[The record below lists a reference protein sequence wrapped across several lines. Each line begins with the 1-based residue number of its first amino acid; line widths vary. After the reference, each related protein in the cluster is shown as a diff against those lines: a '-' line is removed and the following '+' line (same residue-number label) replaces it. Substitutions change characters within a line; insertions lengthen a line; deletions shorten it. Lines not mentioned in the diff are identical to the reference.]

1 MKEKN
6 IPYNDLANCIR
17 FLSIDAIEKAKSGH
31 PGMPMGMADVATVL
45 FKDFLRFDPKDPS
58 WLNRDRFV
66 LSAGHGSMLIY
77 SLLYLTG
84 YQDIAIKDIKTFR
97 QLGSKCA
104 GHPEFDELD
113 GVETTTGPLGQGL
126 ANSVGMALSEKLL
139 KERVGHDLIDH
150 KIYCIAGDGCLM
162 EGISQEAISLAGH
175 LQLNNLIVF
184 WDDNSISI
192 DGDVSITSSEN
203 MQKRFE
209 ACHWDYIPVDG
220 HNHKN
225 IHDAIDQAQ
234 SSERPVLIACKTVI
248 GFGSPNKSGSEKV
261 HGAPLGED
269 EIKEVRKNLGWKHKP
284 FEIPDDL
291 LNAWRQI
298 GMVHRKESLKFE
310 EDLENKS
317 QDVKDFVNF
326 AKNKELPESFQKKLD
341 KFKQKI
347 FLDKPKQ
354 ATRKSSHQTLD
365 FLTNEI
371 PHLIGGSA
379 DLTGSVLTKTESTKP
394 VSADDFSGRYIHYGV
409 REHAMAALMNGIAL
423 HSGMIP
429 YGGTFLVFSDYLKPA
444 IRLSALMKQQ
454 VVYIFTH
461 DSIGLGEDGPT
472 HQPVEHL
479 AMLRAIPNL
488 HVFRPADAQE
498 TVGCFEQ
505 ALRYNKGPSALVLTR
520 QNVEFLRTDY
530 ENDQH
535 QCGNGAY
542 IISDTALEIEPDV
555 VILATG
561 SEVTIALE
569 SKHLLNEEGLA
580 VRVVS
585 IPCFELFDKQSQSY
599 KNQILGSKN
608 LLKVAIEAGLIQGWN
623 KYIGDDGVF
632 VGMKSFGA
640 SGKADDLYQHF
651 GITPEKVRDS
661 VLLEIKRRRKALISS
676 YKDKDDYFD
685 EIDRYKEDAIKEVD
699 DTNSE

>member
-1 MKEKN
+1 MKEKSV
-6 IPYNDLANCIR
+6 PYNDLANCIR

-45 FKDFLRFDPKDPS
+45 FKDFLRFDPKNPS

-84 YQDIAIKDIKTFR
+84 YKDIAIKDIKTFR
-97 QLGSKCA
+97 KLGSKCA
-104 GHPEFDELD
+104 GHPEVEELD

-150 KIYCIAGDGCLM
+150 NIYCIAGDGCLM

-175 LQLNNLIVF
+175 LQLNNLIVL

-192 DGDVSITSSEN
+192 DGDVGITSSEN

-209 ACHWDYIPVDG
+209 ACHWDYISVDG

-225 IHDAIDQAQ
+225 IHDAIKQAK
-234 SSERPVLIACKTVI
+234 SSEKPVLIACKTVI

-261 HGAPLGED
+261 HGAPLGE
-269 EIKEVRKNLGWKHKP
+269 EEVKAVRKNLGWQHAP
-284 FEIPDDL
+284 FEIPDNL
-291 LNAWRQI
+291 LDAWKQI
-298 GMVHRKESLKFE
+298 GKVHRKESRKFE
-310 EDLENKS
+310 EDLQNAPQE
-317 QDVKDFVNF
+317 VKDFVDF
-326 AKNKELPESFQKKLD
+326 AKNKNLPASFQKKLD
-341 KFKQKI
+341 KFKQQI

-354 ATRKSSHQTLD
+354 ATRKSSHQALE
-365 FLTNEI
+365 FLTKEI
-371 PHLIGGSA
+371 SHLIGGSA
-379 DLTGSVLTKTESTKP
+379 DLTGSVLTKTESTNP
-394 VSADDFSGRYIHYGV
+394 VSADDYSGRYIHYGV
-409 REHAMAALMNGIAL
+409 REHAMAAVMNGIAL

-429 YGGTFLVFSDYLKPA
+429 YGGTFLVFSDYMKPA

-454 VVYIFTH
+454 VLYILTH

-498 TVGCFEQ
+498 TIGCFEQ
-505 ALRYNKGPSALVLTR
+505 ALRYSKGPSAMVLTR
-520 QNVEFLRTDY
+520 QNVEFLRTNY

-535 QCGNGAY
+535 QCANGAY

-569 SKHLLNEEGLA
+569 AKHLLNDEGLA

-585 IPCFELFDKQSQSY
+585 MPCFELFDKQSKSY

-608 LLKVAIEAGLIQGWN
+608 ILKVAIEAGLVQGWN

-632 VGMKSFGA
+632 IGMEGFGA
-640 SGKADDLYQHF
+640 SGKAEDLYQHF
-651 GITPEKVRDS
+651 GITAQNVKKS
-661 VLLEIKRRRKALISS
+661 VLSEIKSRRKRLISG

-685 EIDRYKEDAIKEVD
+685 EIDRYKEEVMREVD
-699 DTNSE
+699 GDDD